1 VVILKCVIL
10 VMLVIVG
17 LMVYAATRPSTFTI
31 QRSIAIAAPMEKI
44 YPFISDLHNWPLWAP
59 QDNEDPSMQRT
70 FSGAS
75 AGQGASSH
83 WTGKGSGGSGEM
95 TITSSEP
102 KAISIQV
109 DWTRPFRLHNVN
121 DFTLQP
127 DGNDTTVTWTMR
139 GANNYMLKLMSVF
152 VSPDRMMGKHFED
165 GLKNLKAVA
174 ER

>member
-83 WTGKGSGGSGEM
+83 WTGKGSGGSEP
-95 TITSSEP
+95 ITTCSS
-102 KAISIQV
+102 
-109 DWTRPFRLHNVN
+109 
-121 DFTLQP
+121 
-127 DGNDTTVTWTMR
+127 
-139 GANNYMLKLMSVF
+139 
-152 VSPDRMMGKHFED
+152 
-165 GLKNLKAVA
+165 
-174 ER
+174 